1 MTFLYIQRY
10 NHVVQLHM
18 KKAFFQLHISVFL
31 AGFTGILGRLI
42 TLNEGMMVWYR
53 LLITALTMWVLYAIL
68 SKRLQKISWQD
79 ILKIS
84 GVGFT
89 AAMHWVTFY
98 GAIKYAN
105 VSVGLV
111 CFSAVGFFTA
121 LAEPVINR
129 TRVNWVELLLGL
141 TTIGGIYIIFHF
153 DTEYKTG
160 IILGI
165 ISAFLGCLFP
175 IFNRRFLQRINVE
188 TVLTWQ
194 ITGGFI
200 TLSLLLPFYLY
211 QFPAKQ
217 FFPGWE
223 DLLWLLVLSW
233 ICSVLAFR
241 LTANALKHL
250 SAFTVNLTYNLEPV
264 YGILLAFLVYNE
276 NEYLSRWFYLGFAVI
291 ICVLVIHLFLII
303 RSEKRAK
310 PLQEKTAS

>member
-1 MTFLYIQRY
+1 MTFLYIHRYIDIVQR
-10 NHVVQLHM
+10 HM

-53 LLITALTMWVLYAIL
+53 LLITALTMWVLYAVF

-84 GVGFT
+84 AVGFT

-105 VSVGLV
+105 ISVGLV

-121 LAEPVINR
+121 LAEPLITRRRIN
-129 TRVNWVELLLGL
+129 WMELLLGL
-141 TTIGGIYIIFHF
+141 ITIGGIYIIFHF

-165 ISAFLGCLFP
+165 VSAFLGCLFP

-194 ITGGFI
+194 ISGGFV
-200 TLSLLLPFYLY
+200 TLSLLLPFYLQ
-211 QFPAKQ
+211 QFPVKQ
-217 FFPGWE
+217 FLPGWE

-241 LTANALKHL
+241 LTANALKQL

-264 YGILLAFLVYNE
+264 YGILLAFMVYNE
-276 NEYLSRWFYLGFAVI
+276 NQYLSRWFYLGFAVI
-291 ICVLVIHLFLII
+291 ISVLILHVFLVF

-310 PLQEKTAS
+310 ILHERTAS

>member
-1 MTFLYIQRY
+1 
-10 NHVVQLHM
+10 M

-53 LLITALTMWVLYAIL
+53 LLITALTMWVLYAVF
-68 SKRLQKISWQD
+68 SKRLQKISFQD
-79 ILKIS
+79 ILKI
-84 GVGFT
+84 GAVGFT

-121 LAEPVINR
+121 LAEPLINR
-129 TRVNWVELLLGL
+129 TKFNWIEILLGL
-141 TTIGGIYIIFHF
+141 ITIGGIYIIFHF

-160 IILGI
+160 IILGLV
-165 ISAFLGCLFP
+165 SAFLGCIFP
-175 IFNRRFLQRINVE
+175 IYNRRFLQRINVE

-194 ITGGFI
+194 ISGGFI
-200 TLSLLLPFYLY
+200 TLSLLLPFYLQ
-211 QFPAKQ
+211 QFPVEH
-217 FFPGWE
+217 FLPEWE

-233 ICSVLAFR
+233 LCSVLAFR

-264 YGILLAFLVYNE
+264 YGIILAFLVYNE

-291 ICVLVIHLFLII
+291 ISVLVIHVFLII

-310 PLQEKTAS
+310 AFQEKTAS